1 MMTLS
6 SESADLKFFYLLYQN
21 LDGDMLRTRMASIN
35 VLLPNA
41 PMRKPTGH
49 PEDTFWNEPDDP
61 EDHNYI

>member
-1 MMTLS
+1 
-6 SESADLKFFYLLYQN
+6 
-21 LDGDMLRTRMASIN
+21 MLRTRMASIN

-49 PEDTFWNEPDDP
+49 PEDAFWNQPDDP